1 MLELSHDSFL
11 TLIEGETPTLVDFWA
26 PWCMPCR
33 VFAPVLEDLSDEL
46 DGQVEFAKLNID
58 DHPDL
63 ATKYGIASIPT
74 PLNLNTFILRI
85 ADSLRSCL
93 VSKPSLNHS
102 CRFSNRESFHCVRYF
117 PGSQYRR
124 ACTYR
129 FVPLRVN
136 LSIAQ
141 RVASATTGSDSLS
154 KVCPNKGMNSS
165 IPVLPTAMATLRRKP

>member
-74 PLNLNTFILRI
+74 IILFQKG
-85 ADSLRSCL
+85 
-93 VSKPSLNHS
+93 KP
-102 CRFSNRESFHCVRYF
+102 VTQMVGVQ
-117 PGSQYRR
+117 PK
-124 ACTYR
+124 
-129 FVPLRVN
+129 
-136 LSIAQ
+136 
-141 RVASATTGSDSLS
+141 D
-154 KVCPNKGMNSS
+154 KVLGTIKAH
-165 IPVLPTAMATLRRKP
+165 I